1 MGFRVDR
8 GQLAETKRPAV
19 ERAFR
24 QEPSPPRAIYSQEET
39 NQAEQMRKNHSN
51 NKDHSKRTLAQPV
64 VVAVAVAVFGVLA
77 MLVVDHGPW
86 SRPNVQ
92 TAEVAN
98 HRTTGEA
105 ARAAGAAIT
114 PTAPKPALE
123 PEAPGP
129 KPAQPASPD

>member
-1 MGFRVDR
+1 MI
-8 GQLAETKRPAV
+8 E
-19 ERAFR
+19 
-24 QEPSPPRAIYSQEET
+24 
-39 NQAEQMRKNHSN
+39 N
-51 NKDHSKRTLAQPV
+51 HSKRMGVHPV
-64 VVAVAVAVFGVLA
+64 MVAFAIAIFGMLA

-105 ARAAGAAIT
+105 ARAVGATIA

-129 KPAQPASPD
+129 KPAQPANPD